1 MSVLCCQVVGSLLR
15 ALRQHAIVH
24 VNDRRLGVHSKLA
37 TRSTLTKMASKST
50 MLSSSLSPVTSF
62 CLVQVAK
69 HNTAVNKQQRPS
81 FHSSTDSGTSR
92 ANTHTHT
99 SGLRTS
105 TSTVSGCSP
114 AGTTIVLL
122 EGLEGAALT
131 AVLSPPPAPAPAPA
145 PPPAPP
151 LGAGDAILRTT
162 PPSTTPSTS
171 TTYPNTFCTMC
182 SWLRNRW
189 SLDAN

>member
-1 MSVLCCQVVGSLLR
+1 MLCCQVVGSLLR
-15 ALRQHAIVH
+15 AFRQHAIVH
-24 VNDRRLGVHSKLA
+24 VNDRRLGVYSKLA
-37 TRSTLTKMASKST
+37 TRSTRTKMASKST

-62 CLVQVAK
+62 CLVHTQVAK
-69 HNTAVNKQQRPS
+69 TQHRGQQTTTPLLTAAPN
-81 FHSSTDSGTSR
+81 SGTSR

-162 PPSTTPSTS
+162 PPSTPPSTS

-182 SWLRNRW
+182 SWLRQQVVTGC
-189 SLDAN
+189 